1 MRPAPLVLSVSD
13 LLPAERGP
21 RLDEAL
27 ARFTITPILAPGPEF
42 EEVYAFLDAEFG
54 PKNELEAKAT
64 LAGWLGRHG
73 VVDGLFVAY
82 HLLSCRDADGALAGA
97 RDCFVIRRGDGP
109 WVVLL
114 SHVLIGPAWRRSG
127 LGALLRAAPVALLR
141 AAGARDD
148 EERVL
153 AAEQELI
160 DPADEASI
168 VRQLAYGR
176 AGFSALNPQV
186 FPYAQPDFRP
196 HDVAAADPKPVPMM
210 LTLRRLGLESATE
223 APAALAWAVLDAFD
237 VIHGE
242 HCLPGDLA
250 ARRALAEVWCRDPV
264 PMMRFDPRQP
274 EAAAPLLRAATLPLL
289 PRRLGGTEGAP
300 VGTIDDACAAL
311 RARWSA

>member
-1 MRPAPLVLSVSD
+1 MGPTPLVLSLDD
-13 LLPAERGP
+13 LLPAERNE
-21 RLDEAL
+21 RLAEAIG
-27 ARFTITPILAPGPEF
+27 RFTITPILAPGLEF
-42 EEVYAFLDAEFG
+42 DEVYTFLDAEFG

-64 LAGWLGRHG
+64 LSGWLGRQG
-73 VVDGLFVAY
+73 VVDGRFVAY
-82 HLLSCRDADGALAGA
+82 HLLVCRDADGALAGA

-114 SHVLIGPAWRRSG
+114 SHVLIGPEWRRSG

-141 AAGARDD
+141 AAGAREDD
-148 EERVL
+148 DRVL

-196 HDVAAADPKPVPMM
+196 HAVAAADPKPVPMM
-210 LTLRRLGLESATE
+210 LTLRRLGMEGATE
-223 APAALAWAVLDAFD
+223 APADLAWAVLDAFD
-237 VIHGE
+237 AIHGE

-250 ARRALAEVWCRDPV
+250 ARRALAEAWCRDPV

-274 EAAAPLLRAATLPLL
+274 EATGPLLRAATLPLL
-289 PRRLGGTEGAP
+289 PRRLGGTDGEP
-300 VGTIDDACAAL
+300 VGSVAEACAAL
-311 RARWSA
+311 RARWSV

>member
-1 MRPAPLVLSVSD
+1 
-13 LLPAERGP
+13 
-21 RLDEAL
+21 
-27 ARFTITPILAPGPEF
+27 
-42 EEVYAFLDAEFG
+42 
-54 PKNELEAKAT
+54 
-64 LAGWLGRHG
+64 
-73 VVDGLFVAY
+73 VDGRFVAY
-82 HLLSCRDADGALAGA
+82 HLLVCRDADGALAGA
-97 RDCFVIRRGDGP
+97 RDCFVIRQGEGP

-141 AAGARDD
+141 AAGAQDGD
-148 EERVL
+148 ERVL

-196 HDVAAADPKPVPMM
+196 HAVAAADPKPVPMM
-210 LTLRRLGLESATE
+210 LTLRRLGLESADE

-237 VIHGE
+237 TIHGE

-250 ARRALAEVWCRDPV
+250 ARRALAEAWCHDPV
-264 PMMRFDPRQP
+264 PMLRFDPRQP
-274 EAAAPLLRAATLPLL
+274 EAAAPLLRVATLPLL
-289 PRRLGGTEGAP
+289 PRRLGGTDGEP
-300 VGTIDDACAAL
+300 VGTIPEACAAL

>member
-1 MRPAPLVLSVSD
+1 MRASPLSLSVND
-13 LLPAERGP
+13 LMPAERNE
-21 RLDEAL
+21 RLEAAL
-27 ARFTITPILAPGPEF
+27 SRFTITPIVAPGDEF
-42 EEVYAFLDAEFG
+42 EEVYALLDAEFG

-97 RDCFVIRRGDGP
+97 RDCFVIRRGLGP

-114 SHVLIGPAWRRSG
+114 SHVFVGPAWRRSG

-141 AAGARDD
+141 AAGARDED
-148 EERVL
+148 ERVL

-264 PMMRFDPRQP
+264 PMMRFDPSQP
-274 EAAAPLLRAATLPLL
+274 EVAAPLLRAATLPLL

-300 VGTIDDACAAL
+300 VGTIQDACAAL

>member
-1 MRPAPLVLSVSD
+1 MPAPLQLSLDD
-13 LLPAERGP
+13 LTPAERGP
-21 RLDEAL
+21 RLEDAL
-27 ARFTITPILAPGPEF
+27 GRFTITPIVSPGPEF

-54 PKNELEAKAT
+54 PKNELEAKGT
-64 LAGWLGRHG
+64 ILGWLGRAG
-73 VVDGLFVAY
+73 VQDGLFVAY

-97 RDCFVIRRGDGP
+97 RDCFVIRRGEGP

-114 SHVLIGPAWRRSG
+114 SHVLVGPAWRRSG

-141 AAGARDD
+141 AAGAQDH

-196 HDVAAADPKPVPMM
+196 HAVAAADPRPVPMM
-210 LTLRRLGLESATE
+210 LTLRRLGLEHAPE

-237 VIHGE
+237 VVHGE

-250 ARRALAEVWCRDPV
+250 ARRALAEAWCRDPV
-264 PMMRFDPRQP
+264 PMLRFDPAEP
-274 EAAAPLLRAATLPLL
+274 ERAAPLLRAATLPLL
-289 PRRLGGTEGAP
+289 PRRLGGTQGEP
-300 VGTIDDACAAL
+300 VGEVAESCAAL
-311 RARWSA
+311 RARWAP

>member
-1 MRPAPLVLSVSD
+1 MRPTPLVLSTQD
-13 LLPAERGP
+13 LMPAERNA

-42 EEVYAFLDAEFG
+42 DEVYAFLDAEFG

-73 VVDGLFVAY
+73 VVDGRFVAY
-82 HLLSCRDADGALAGA
+82 HLLVCHDADGALAGA
-97 RDCFVIRRGDGP
+97 RDCFVIRRGEGP

-141 AAGARDD
+141 AAGAREDD
-148 EERVL
+148 ERVL

-196 HDVAAADPKPVPMM
+196 HAVAAADPKPVPMM
-210 LTLRRLGLESATE
+210 LTLRRLGLEAAAE

-237 VIHGE
+237 AVHGE

-250 ARRALAEVWCRDPV
+250 ARRDLAASWCRDPV

-289 PRRLGGTEGAP
+289 PRRLGGTDGAP
-300 VGTIDDACAAL
+300 VGSVDEACAAL
-311 RARWSA
+311 RARWSV